1 MWERGAGYK
10 SLRDKIGEV
19 RRRRVSVDVRRRRD
33 ERGETRDERGAPQVL
48 ELVWSSDVVR

>member
-33 ERGETRDERGAPQVL
+33 ERGAPQVL
-48 ELVWSSDVVR
+48 ELVWSSDVVQ